1 MIKMTK
7 RIRNMIIIVAIML
20 TWIGINL
27 FYYKTYGM
35 DTIVKTEWSEDI
47 TKVVV
52 KVASQ
57 TPPINTNWYTP
68 TTSIESVPNASQVW
82 DIGNSII
89 GCLQIIGSIASVT
102 VLAILGMKYMIG
114 SAEEKAE
121 YKKTMGPYILGA
133 IMVFAITNIL
143 VIIGNIAKNI
153 L

>member
-1 MIKMTK
+1 
-7 RIRNMIIIVAIML
+7 ML
-20 TWIGINL
+20 
-27 FYYKTYGM
+27 KQ
-35 DTIVKTEWSEDI
+35 DI